1 MTTSLKKKSFIYFE
15 LHLFFLLSISCQ
27 PSLQIDFPTEPTP
40 LNKKEV
46 VSRRPPGSPNS
57 PQQPPGGPRHLLG
70 SPLHP
75 LGSQRKPLGS
85 PRHPLGSSQQPP
97 TNGPLQPH
105 DQPNRP
111 NQNKE
116 STFLENTSKDTA
128 TQKAGLT
135 EDELVIIFKYM

>member
-1 MTTSLKKKSFIYFE
+1 M
-15 LHLFFLLSISCQ
+15 
-27 PSLQIDFPTEPTP
+27 
-40 LNKKEV
+40 
-46 VSRRPPGSPNS
+46 VSRRPPGSPDS
-57 PQQPPGGPRHLLG
+57 PQQPP
-70 SPLHP
+70 
-75 LGSQRKPLGS
+75 GS

-97 TNGPLQPH
+97 TNGPQQPH

-135 EDELVIIFKYM
+135 EDELVIIFKICKTKI